1 VLPSRLMAEPS
12 PPEPGAPAQRA
23 KSTKVRPFEKGHLP
37 DVIRLYEEVF
47 GKKGARDFAERWR
60 WSQEENGFPAETL
73 RWSLLDGARLVGFL
87 ATVPQ
92 RFRVAGHEVLVHSSC
107 DFMVHPDY
115 RFHGISLMRE
125 YFRACDNCVS
135 LDDMPAT
142 IAVLKMMKAV
152 PIDNAV
158 RYVRALDGR
167 VAREHVARLSRVP
180 ELAFVPAT
188 WALAAYD
195 AARALRLPDVE
206 ESPDFDVRFDRFFSA
221 TLEARSISLVRDATY
236 LAWRYGPLSPHRS
249 RTIGVVTDRQRELE
263 GYVVCATA
271 TSRDDRSGYIFE
283 LHVRP
288 GAPAST
294 FSALLT
300 FACRRLRRQGARLAR
315 LHWIRSTTGVPDTI
329 LRANR
334 FARRA
339 HQHVLLVKF
348 RDAALQAAAAE
359 ASRWDY
365 GFGDAEASHSVA
377 T

>member
-1 VLPSRLMAEPS
+1 MAEPS

-23 KSTKVRPFEKGHLP
+23 KSTKVRAFEKGHLP

-60 WSQEENGFPAETL
+60 WSQEENGFPAETR
-73 RWSLLDGARLVGFL
+73 RWSLLDGSRLVGFL

-142 IAVLKMMKAV
+142 IAVLKMMKAA

-167 VAREHVARLSRVP
+167 VAREHVSRLARIP

-195 AARALRLPDVE
+195 AGRALRLPAVE

-221 TLEARSISLVRDATY
+221 TQEARSISLVRDSTY

-249 RTIGVVTDRQRELE
+249 RTIGIVTDRQRELE

-271 TSRDDRSGYIFE
+271 ASRDDRSGYIFE

-288 GAPAST
+288 GAPDST

-300 FACRRLRRQGARLAR
+300 FACRRLRRQ
-315 LHWIRSTTGVPDTI
+315 
-329 LRANR
+329 
-334 FARRA
+334 
-339 HQHVLLVKF
+339 
-348 RDAALQAAAAE
+348 
-359 ASRWDY
+359 
-365 GFGDAEASHSVA
+365 
-377 T
+377 

>member
-1 VLPSRLMAEPS
+1 MPEPS
-12 PPEPGAPAQRA
+12 PSEPGTPAKRA
-23 KSTKVRPFEKGHLP
+23 KSAKVRPFEKSHLP
-37 DVIRLYEEVF
+37 DVIGLYEEVF
-47 GKKGARDFAERWR
+47 GKRGACDFAARWR

-73 RWSLLDGARLVGFL
+73 RWSLLDGERLVGFL

-92 RFRVAGHEVLVHSSC
+92 RFRVAGHEALVHSSC

-115 RFHGISLMRE
+115 RFHGIALMRE
-125 YFRACDNCVS
+125 YFRSCANCVS

-158 RYVRALDGR
+158 RYVRVLDGR
-167 VAREHVARLSRVP
+167 LAKERLPQLVRIP
-180 ELAFVPAT
+180 DIAFSPAT

-195 AARALRLPDVE
+195 AGRSLRLPHVE
-206 ESPDFDVRFDRFFSA
+206 EVREFDVRFDRFFST
-221 TLEARSISLVRDATY
+221 TLEARSISLVRDSTY

-249 RTIGVVTDRQRELE
+249 RTIGVVTDAQRELE
-263 GYVVCATA
+263 GYVVAA
-271 TSRDDRSGYIFE
+271 TSPHPTDRSGYVFE
-283 LHVRP
+283 LHARP
-288 GAPAST
+288 GAPARI
-294 FSALLT
+294 FSALLL
-300 FACRRLRRQGARLAR
+300 FACRHIRRQGGHLAR
-315 LHWIRSTTGVPDTI
+315 LHFIRSATGVPEPI
-329 LRANR
+329 LRENR
-334 FARRA
+334 FRRRA

-348 RDAALQAAAAE
+348 RDPALQAAATE

>member
-1 VLPSRLMAEPS
+1 V
-12 PPEPGAPAQRA
+12 PGAPAKRA
-23 KSTKVRPFEKGHLP
+23 KSAKVRPFDKSHLP
-37 DVIRLYEEVF
+37 DVIGLYEEVF
-47 GKKGARDFAERWR
+47 GKGGAKAFAARWR

-73 RWSLLDGARLVGFL
+73 RWSLLDGERLVGFL
-87 ATVPQ
+87 ATMPQ
-92 RFRVAGHEVLVHSSC
+92 RFRVAGHAVLVHSSC

-115 RFHGISLMRE
+115 RFHGIALMRE

-158 RYVRALDGR
+158 RYVRVLDGR
-167 VAREHVARLSRVP
+167 VAKERVP
-180 ELAFVPAT
+180 RLARVPGIAFLPAT
-188 WALAAYD
+188 WALRAYD
-195 AARALRLPDVE
+195 AARALPLPRVE
-206 ESPDFDVRFDRFFSA
+206 EAREFDVRFDRFFAA
-221 TLEARSISLVRDATY
+221 TLEARSISLVRDSTY
-236 LAWRYGPLSPHRS
+236 LSWRYGPLSPHRS
-249 RTIGVVTDRQRELE
+249 RTIGVVTNSQGELE
-263 GYVVCATA
+263 GYVVSA
-271 TSRDDRSGYIFE
+271 TSPSETDRSGYIFE

-288 GAPAST
+288 SAPAQI

-300 FACRRLRRQGARLAR
+300 FACRRIRREGAHLAR
-315 LHWIRSTTGVPDTI
+315 LHWMRSVTGVPEPI

-339 HQHVLLVKF
+339 HEHVLLVKF
-348 RDAALQAAAAE
+348 RDPALQAAAAE

>member
-1 VLPSRLMAEPS
+1 MPETSPS
-12 PPEPGAPAQRA
+12 EPGAPTKRA
-23 KSTKVRPFEKGHLP
+23 KSAKVRPFEKDHLL
-37 DVIRLYEEVF
+37 DVIGLYEEVF
-47 GKKGARDFAERWR
+47 GKSGASDFAARWR

-73 RWSLLDGARLVGFL
+73 RWSLIDGERLVGFL

-115 RFHGISLMRE
+115 RFYGIALMRE

-152 PIDNAV
+152 PIDNAIRHV
-158 RYVRALDGR
+158 RVLDGR
-167 VAREHVARLSRVP
+167 VAKERVP
-180 ELAFVPAT
+180 RLARVPGFAFLPAT

-195 AARALRLPDVE
+195 AARASRMPRVE
-206 ESPDFDVRFDRFFSA
+206 VAREFDVRFDRFFSA
-221 TLEARSISLVRDATY
+221 TLEARSISLVRDSTY

-249 RTIGVVTDRQRELE
+249 RTIGVVTDAQRELE
-263 GYVVCATA
+263 GYVVCAT
-271 TSRDDRSGYIFE
+271 SPNVRDRSGYIFE

-288 GAPAST
+288 GAPAEVYG
-294 FSALLT
+294 ALLT
-300 FACRRLRRQGARLAR
+300 FACRRIRHEGGHLAR
-315 LHWIRSTTGVPDTI
+315 LHWIRSVTGVPEAI

-334 FARRA
+334 FQRRA

-348 RDAALQAAAAE
+348 RDPALQAAAAE

>member
-1 VLPSRLMAEPS
+1 MPEPS
-12 PPEPGAPAQRA
+12 PSEPGAAVKRA
-23 KSTKVRPFEKGHLP
+23 KSAKVRPFEKGHLP
-37 DVIRLYEEVF
+37 DVVRLYEDVF
-47 GKKGARDFAERWR
+47 GKSGARDFAARWR
-60 WSQEENGFPAETL
+60 WSQEENGFPAETQ
-73 RWSLLDGARLVGFL
+73 RWSLLDGDRLVGFL

-92 RFRVAGHEVLVHSSC
+92 RFRVAGHEAIVHSSC

-115 RFHGISLMRE
+115 RFHGIALMRE

-158 RYVRALDGR
+158 RCVRVLDGR
-167 VAREHVARLSRVP
+167 VAKERLPRLARVP
-180 ELAFVPAT
+180 AFAFLPAT

-195 AARALRLPDVE
+195 AGRALRMPHVE
-206 ESPDFDVRFDRFFSA
+206 EVREFDVRFDRFFST
-221 TLEARSISLVRDATY
+221 TLEARSISLVRDSTY
-236 LAWRYGPLSPHRS
+236 LSWRYGPLSPHRS
-249 RTIGVVTDRQRELE
+249 RTIGVVTDSQRELE
-263 GYVVCATA
+263 GYVVCAT
-271 TSRDDRSGYIFE
+271 SPSQGDRSGYIFE
-283 LHVRP
+283 LHARP
-288 GAPAST
+288 GAPAQI

-300 FACRRLRRQGARLAR
+300 FACRRIRREGGHLAR
-315 LHWIRSTTGVPDTI
+315 FHWIRSVTGVPEPV

-334 FARRA
+334 FRRRA

-348 RDAALQAAAAE
+348 RDPALQAAAAE

>member
-1 VLPSRLMAEPS
+1 MAEPS
-12 PPEPGAPAQRA
+12 PPVPGAPPQRT
-23 KSTKVRPFEKGHLP
+23 KSAKVRPFEKSHLP
-37 DVIRLYEEVF
+37 DVIGLYEEVF

-60 WSQEENGFPAETL
+60 WSQEENGFPTETL
-73 RWSLLDGARLVGFL
+73 RWTLLDGARLVGFL

-115 RFHGISLMRE
+115 RFHGIALMRE
-125 YFRACDNCVS
+125 YFRTCDNCVS

-158 RYVRALDGR
+158 RYVRVLDGR
-167 VAREHVARLSRVP
+167 VARERVRRLSRVP
-180 ELAFVPAT
+180 ELAFAPAT

-195 AARALRLPDVE
+195 AGRALRLPRVE
-206 ESPDFDVRFDRFFSA
+206 QVPDFDVRFDRFFSG
-221 TLEARSISLVRDATY
+221 TLEARSISLVRDSRY
-236 LAWRYGPLSPHRS
+236 LSWRYGPLSPHRS
-249 RTIGVVTDRQRELE
+249 RTIGIVTDRQKELE
-263 GYVVCATA
+263 GYVVSAP
-271 TSRDDRSGYIFE
+271 SQGREDRSGYIFE

-288 GAPAST
+288 GAPSST

-300 FACRRLRRQGARLAR
+300 FACRRLRHEGCRLAR
-315 LHWIRSTTGVPDTI
+315 LHWMRSTTGVPEAV
-329 LRANR
+329 LGANR
-334 FARRA
+334 FTRRA